1 MTAPH
6 CPGCN
11 GFGRALGTLGRL
23 RRYRCRACGV
33 DFSHP
38 KAMKMRPRSPRP
50 ALQSNRRIV
59 NERAWRRVKVSA
71 AVAALPAAADVRIG
85 QIDQAESRGKAR

>member
-1 MTAPH
+1 MTASR

-11 GFGRALGTLGRL
+11 GVGRALGTLGHL
-23 RRYRCRACGV
+23 LWYRCRACGV
-33 DFSHP
+33 DFSRP

-50 ALQSNRRIV
+50 ALQSKRRIV
-59 NERAWRRVKVSA
+59 NERAWRWVKVSA

-85 QIDQAESRGKAR
+85 QIDQAESRRRTR